1 MIYSKIGGLTA
12 PLPPNPPA
20 AMFASQGDAHVRID
34 AQIKFLYY
42 PLAHVMCD
50 RPWLLLL
57 DEVKFGKILRT
68 SPSTIFPT
76 LESKTKRIKYK
87 VTITSGSNTKII
99 KDRTIQSAVPKVFQ
113 LLIMETNRKANSLQ
127 VILVFK

>member
-1 MIYSKIGGLTA
+1 
-12 PLPPNPPA
+12 
-20 AMFASQGDAHVRID
+20 MFASQGDAHVRID

-76 LESKTKRIKYK
+76 LQSKTKRIKYK